1 MNFRLR
7 SIEHRLI
14 LYVLLFSVV
23 FGLLFSALQ
32 ISFDYVAEGKRY
44 QQHVDQLL
52 AYQERSAAYALY
64 NYDDRTLNTMLQ
76 SLLLND
82 GVVAASVVE
91 DSTNFN
97 VRVGMD
103 DGQLF
108 VQKPH
113 LQTFVVSLREPAEF
127 GQSQRVIGYLTL
139 WADQRLMRAG
149 FEQRSALAL
158 GLDLL
163 RNVILGL
170 VLLWV
175 FRSRLTGP
183 IRRLAQA
190 VLEINPMNPMQH
202 PLQVERP
209 LRDTELDD
217 LVRKTNALLANME
230 EGMVRREQAER
241 RVRQLNEQ
249 LEEKVKARTQALN
262 DSNSQL
268 RHSISELQRTQDLLL
283 QAQRM
288 ASLGHFAAG
297 MAHEINNPIA
307 VVYSNIATLSEYL
320 TELLELA
327 DQYQHAEEHI
337 NDDSIRHA
345 LERARV
351 DIDLTFVRDDAPGL
365 IATSKHSL
373 ERVRNIVRELRTFAE
388 ADAEKMAVDV
398 ADVLRQALVDCNKK
412 REDVR
417 VIAQFADNVYVLCAP
432 DQLRIALGNILD
444 NAYEAM
450 SRGGAL
456 EIAMD
461 QEMAYVDLV
470 IRDTG
475 VGMSSEDLSCAV
487 NPFFTRKEVGQ
498 GIGMG
503 LTVAYNIVTNQGGE
517 LKISSEEGR
526 GTTVTIRFHV
536 LPESGINKR
545 S

>member
-7 SIEHRLI
+7 SIEHRLT

-23 FGLLFSALQ
+23 FGLIFSAVQ
-32 ISFDYVAEGKRY
+32 ISYDYVAEGKRF
-44 QQHVDQLL
+44 QQQVDQLL
-52 AYQERSAAYALY
+52 EYQQRSAAYALY

-82 GVVAASVVE
+82 AVVAASIVE

-97 VRVGMD
+97 VRVGID

-108 VQKPH
+108 EQKPY
-113 LQTFVVSLREPAEF
+113 LQTFVVSLREPPEF

-183 IRRLAQA
+183 IRRLAEA
-190 VLEINPMNPMQH
+190 VLDINPMNPMQ
-202 PLQVERP
+202 QP
-209 LRDTELDD
+209 LRVEPPLVDTELDD
-217 LVRKTNALLANME
+217 LVKKTNALLANME
-230 EGMVRREQAER
+230 EGMVRRQQAER

-327 DQYQHAEEHI
+327 DQYQHAEQHI
-337 NDDSIRHA
+337 HDDSIRHA

-351 DIDLTFVRDDAPGL
+351 EVDLTFVRDDAPSL

-388 ADAEKMAVDV
+388 ADAEKMIVDV
-398 ADVLRQALVDCNKK
+398 AEVLRSALNQCQKK
-412 REDVR
+412 RDDVR
-417 VIAQFADNVYVLCAP
+417 VIAQYADGAQVHCAP

-450 SRGGAL
+450 PQGGTL
-456 EIAMD
+456 EIAVD
-461 QEMAYVDLV
+461 QETSYVDIV

-475 VGMSSEDLSCAV
+475 VGMSSEDVSCAI

-503 LTVAYNIVTNQGGE
+503 LTVAYNVVTNQGGE
-517 LKISSEEGR
+517 LQISSEEGR
-526 GTTVTIRFHV
+526 GTTVTVRFTQS
-536 LPESGINKR
+536 PESLVFQ
-545 S
+545 